1 MKLARVV
8 DGIEW
13 RVVYDAAIRAD
24 GSLLFPQKLS
34 AEYLQ
39 GQRKLQGSYIFAH
52 QYMNQ
57 IIPTDDQDFKK
68 EWLQYYTELP
78 KRKATFAFIDPAIS
92 LEDAACFT
100 AVCVI
105 DVDESGMWYL
115 KLARRLRITAT
126 QTIKLVFD
134 LQSIYKC
141 NAIGIESV
149 AYQEA
154 LMHFLAEEM
163 RRRKTTVPVYGI
175 KRSPDTSK
183 EMRIRSLV
191 PRFEWQRIL
200 IKPGLADF
208 EEEYLKFPKGTYRD
222 ILDALSS
229 LEEIAYPAE
238 PETKDE
244 RVPRPNSPDY
254 EKHFIRQ
261 LHAKKSEEV
270 EES

>member
-1 MKLARVV
+1 MKLHRTV

-13 RVVYDAAIRAD
+13 AVVYDRAIRYD
-24 GSLLFPQKLS
+24 GSLLFPEKLS
-34 AEYLQ
+34 QEYLL
-39 GQRKLQGSYIFAH
+39 GQRKLQGSYIYSH
-52 QYMNQ
+52 QYLNE
-57 IIPTDDQDFKK
+57 IIPSDDQDFKK

-78 KRKATFAFIDPAIS
+78 RRKNTFAFIDPAIS

-105 DVDESGMWYL
+105 DVDENGQWYL

-134 LQSIYKC
+134 LHKIYKC
-141 NAIGIESV
+141 QAIGIESV

-163 RRRKTTVPVYGI
+163 RKRKITVPVHGI

-229 LEEIAYPAE
+229 LEEISYPVE
-238 PETKDE
+238 PEPKDT
-244 RVPRPNSPDY
+244 RAPRPNSPEY

-270 EES
+270 EE